1 MSRKLQYASLAVAA
15 LLLASFAG
23 GNDQQET
30 PIGPQWWPSPWGPED
45 QRGAANRI
53 TPQKVLEAAQ
63 LIKTGRIYQ
72 LGRVYEA
79 GMPLYGARHYSLTIP
94 GAPTYPPSGKN
105 QVVAFDELVSAQIGQ
120 VGTQFDGL
128 GHIGVRIGDDDYF
141 YNGFRRTQF
150 ATPYGLQK
158 LGIENVGP
166 IFTRGLLLDV
176 AAHRKTPRLPG
187 GYAITPGDLQACL
200 ESAKLKIRPGDAIL
214 IHTGHGKL
222 WMKDNAAYNGDAPG
236 IGIEAARWLS
246 EQQIVL
252 VGADTSGI
260 EVSPPEDPERP
271 IPVHA
276 WNITRNGI
284 YNHENLDL
292 SELAA
297 DKVYEFAYVFS
308 PLRLKGATGSP
319 GNPIA
324 VR

>member
-1 MSRKLQYASLAVAA
+1 MSRLFRYISLVVVAVVVGS
-15 LLLASFAG
+15 LAG

-30 PIGPQWWPSPWGPED
+30 PAGPKWWPSPWGPED

-53 TPQKVLEAAQ
+53 TPQKVLEAVQ
-63 LIKTGRIYQ
+63 LIKTGRMYQ
-72 LGRVYEA
+72 LGHVYEA
-79 GMPLYGARHYSLTIP
+79 GMPLFGSRHYSLTIP
-94 GAPTYPPSGKN
+94 GAPTYPPMGKN
-105 QVVAFDELVSAQIGQ
+105 GVVGFDELFSGEIGQ

-141 YNGFRRTQF
+141 YNGFRRSQF

-176 AAHRKTPRLPG
+176 AAQRKTPRLPG
-187 GYAITPGDLQACL
+187 GYVITPGDLQACL
-200 ESAKLKIRPGDAIL
+200 ESAKLAIRPGDAVL
-214 IHTGHGKL
+214 IHTGHGSL
-222 WMKDNAAYNGDAPG
+222 WMKDNAAYGGAAPG

-260 EVSPPEDPERP
+260 EVNPPEDPERP
-271 IPVHA
+271 IPVHI

-292 SELAA
+292 TELAA
-297 DKVYEFAYVFS
+297 DKVYEFAYIFS

-324 VR
+324 VK